1 MNKISLVIPCFNEE
15 NTLETCVH
23 RILDVLD
30 MNCEIIIVDD
40 GSTDDSLEIAK
51 RLEKRSPQV
60 HVLSHNKNL
69 GKGAALRTG
78 FKEAC
83 GDFVA
88 VQDAD
93 LEYDPMDLKKL
104 VVPLA
109 EGYADVVLGSRFL
122 STEPRRVL
130 YFWHALGN
138 KFLTF
143 LSNMFTD
150 LNLTDMETCYKVFKK
165 EVIQNITIQE
175 SRFGVEPELVAK
187 IARMRLRIYE
197 MGISY
202 KGRTYEDGKKIGI
215 KDGVWAIFCILWYNT
230 HATSSPAQYFLNLI
244 VAGLTA
250 SVDLLCFLG
259 LFHSGIGLL
268 TSAAIAFVIAV
279 MVNYCL
285 RIFILLRHKPRRP
298 GVIQMA
304 ICLSVIA
311 ITGVVDVKSMQLM
324 IAMGWTPLLSKLFGG
339 MLFLLLNFMDTRFM
353 VFPVLSNSP
362 PQKTNHS
369 FPGSDL

>member
-1 MNKISLVIPCFNEE
+1 MNQISLVIPCFNEE
-15 NTLETCVH
+15 NTLEACVN
-23 RILDVLD
+23 RVLEVPGI
-30 MNCEIIIVDD
+30 NFEIIIVDD
-40 GSTDDSLEIAK
+40 ASTDGSLGIAR
-51 RLEKRSPQV
+51 RLEEKHPQV
-60 HVLSHNKNL
+60 QVLSHSKNQ

-78 FKEAC
+78 FKKANQ
-83 GDFVA
+83 DFIA

-104 VVPLA
+104 VAPLA

-138 KFLTF
+138 KFLTC

-165 EVIQNITIQE
+165 EVIQNIDIQE

-215 KDGVWAIFCILWYNT
+215 KDGFWAIFCILRYN
-230 HATSSPAQYFLNLI
+230 
-244 VAGLTA
+244 
-250 SVDLLCFLG
+250 
-259 LFHSGIGLL
+259 LF
-268 TSAAIAFVIAV
+268 
-279 MVNYCL
+279 
-285 RIFILLRHKPRRP
+285 
-298 GVIQMA
+298 
-304 ICLSVIA
+304 
-311 ITGVVDVKSMQLM
+311 
-324 IAMGWTPLLSKLFGG
+324 
-339 MLFLLLNFMDTRFM
+339 
-353 VFPVLSNSP
+353 
-362 PQKTNHS
+362 
-369 FPGSDL
+369 